1 MSDMPST
8 ALPPKS
14 TPRYAV
20 VIPAYCEA
28 ERIGPV
34 IAGARAYPVHVI
46 VVDDG
51 SPDSTA
57 DVARAAGAE
66 VIRHPENRGKGQA
79 LQTGFQRA
87 RELGCEAVITLDGDG
102 QHDPAEIPRFIE
114 AYERTRI
121 PVLIGNRMWDQGGMP
136 LVRRLTNRFM
146 SWLLSREMGWYVPDT
161 QCGYRMFRADLL
173 PFVKTESDRF
183 AAESEIL
190 LRLAARG
197 LRMDSVR
204 IRTIYGRE
212 RSKIRPLA
220 DTIRFWRMLR
230 RWRRSRSAT

>member
-1 MSDMPST
+1 MNGRDAIP
-8 ALPPKS
+8 AAP
-14 TPRYAV
+14 PRYVA
-20 VIPAYCEA
+20 VIPAYAEE

-34 IAGARAYPVHVI
+34 VAAARAHGVHVL

-51 SPDSTA
+51 SPDRTA
-57 DVARAAGAE
+57 EVARAAGAE

-79 LQTGFQRA
+79 LQTGFRRA
-87 RELGCEAVITLDGDG
+87 AELGCEAVITLDGDG

-121 PVLIGNRMWDQGGMP
+121 PVLIGNRMWDCRGMP

-146 SWLLSREMGWYVPDT
+146 SWLLSREMRRYLPDT
-161 QCGYRMFRADLL
+161 QCGYRLFRTDLL
-173 PFVKTESDRF
+173 RFVETESDRF

-204 IRTIYGRE
+204 IRTIYRGE

-220 DTIRFWRMLR
+220 DTIRFCRMLR
-230 RWRRSRSAT
+230 RWRRARAAPPA

>member
-1 MSDMPST
+1 MNETPTGQTTSQ
-8 ALPPKS
+8 
-14 TPRYAV
+14 PRYCA
-20 VIPAYCEA
+20 VIPAFAEA

-34 IAGARAYPVHVI
+34 VAAVRAQGVYVI

-51 SPDSTA
+51 SPDRTA
-57 DVARAAGAE
+57 EVARAAGAE
-66 VIRHPENRGKGQA
+66 VIRHLENRGKGQA
-79 LQTGFQRA
+79 LRTGFHRA
-87 RELGCEAVITLDGDG
+87 EELGCEAVITLDGDG

-121 PVLIGNRMWDQGGMP
+121 PVLIGNRMWNQRGMP

-146 SWLLSREMGWYVPDT
+146 SWLLSREMGRYLPDT
-161 QCGYRMFRADLL
+161 QCGYRLFRTDLL
-173 PFVKTESDRF
+173 RFVETESDRF

-204 IRTIYGRE
+204 IQTIYGTE

-230 RWRRSRSAT
+230 RWRRGRRAV